1 MYVCAIT
8 VYMLACLAMYICR
21 RFCSAPLLFGPNFA
35 LCRANQRRFYAT
47 HTHTQAQRFFH
58 TIYTFCK
65 FFFLIF
71 ALKKIMAFC
80 FPLAPFT
87 IFFFFQIFIPSRC
100 TIIHMYVCLHLAVDL
115 ESTSLG

>member
-87 IFFFFQIFIPSRC
+87 IFFFKYLSRLVVLLYIC
-100 TIIHMYVCLHLAVDL
+100 MYAYTWPLIWRVLRLAD
-115 ESTSLG
+115 